1 MSTRESCKQSRVL
14 QRAAESH
21 QHGAHSAP
29 ALVHDVLRSPGQP
42 LDFQTRTF
50 MEGRFGHDF
59 SKVRVYADEKA
70 GASARAVD
78 SLAYTVGNNL
88 VFASGQSAPRTAQGK
103 RLLAHELTHVV
114 QQGGAGGAMQSS
126 LTIGQPNDRYEQE
139 ADRMAAFVTAAGT
152 TGERQSPPISALPGG
167 HVQRA
172 CASCEADDEK
182 EEK

>member
-1 MSTRESCKQSRVL
+1 MSTHERATAKPTSAAAHQHRESSV
-14 QRAAESH
+14 
-21 QHGAHSAP
+21 P
-29 ALVHDVLRSPGQP
+29 AIVHEVLRAPGQP
-42 LDFQTRTF
+42 LDFQTRGF

-59 SKVRVYADEKA
+59 SKVRIHADGKA

-88 VFASGQSAPRTAQGK
+88 VFASGQYSPRTAAGT

-114 QQGGAGGAMQSS
+114 QQGGNRSSAMQHR

-139 ADRMAAFVTAAGT
+139 ADRMAALITSASN
-152 TGERQSPPISALPGG
+152 EQPSPAISALPGG

-172 CASCEADDEK
+172 CSSCKAEEDEK
-182 EEK
+182 DKA